1 MNGAIGGLLN
11 LLPVRQQLA
20 VIEQTGI
27 YFHVAA
33 DAEIV
38 AARWVRHGVVG
49 AADIGIDV
57 SRRIA
62 VDEHVI
68 RTVILAPGQVIG
80 RVDAGDDIALQPE
93 CDFIAIALI
102 DRRAGGIAVLQ
113 IAGDKAIPNVL
124 VFVVARAT
132 RDADVYPG
140 IGQQVAFLLVFRLVF
155 AAVQQG
161 MVAVAQAET
170 EGINRPLS
178 KLSYFKIADGSN
190 ECKA

>member
-1 MNGAIGGLLN
+1 MPLSCGMAGRGDKTATCISAAGRRDDKTMNGAIGGLLN

-49 AADIGIDV
+49 AADIGIDMP
-57 SRRIA
+57 RRIA

-80 RVDAGDDIALQPE
+80 RVDAGDDVALQPE

-132 RDADVYPG
+132 RDADV
-140 IGQQVAFLLVFRLVF
+140 AWFLRLSSRVWS
-155 AAVQQG
+155 
-161 MVAVAQAET
+161 
-170 EGINRPLS
+170 R
-178 KLSYFKIADGSN
+178 
-190 ECKA
+190 